1 MPLFVLISGYFTR
14 IKSTISFY
22 KGIVKILIPLVFF
35 QIVSLCLA
43 YIFFDEIPGLN
54 SLITPYWTL
63 WYLLSLIF
71 WRFILQFTPKRLIN
85 KPILYIFITFVLS
98 LLGGLI
104 DNGRVLSISR
114 TLCFYPYFI
123 IGYYIK
129 NLKKDYPIVCN
140 FPKKLLYLL
149 VLFPLVF
156 IVIGWYPS
164 NSYLYLSGADYYGY
178 EGVINKVVFTI
189 VSLLMTLSIFTL
201 RKDLPTSHILDTLG
215 KKSLFIYLMHGL
227 IIRFIMTPVAQNINC
242 HISLGFVS
250 LLMST
255 CVIIAFIFIISK
267 NKFLNYIVYPLN

>member
-1 MPLFVLISGYFTR
+1 MEWLTNNNQKAPKSLISISPPPQKKLSILTQIYSIREIPLFLLRVYIIRTSRENQYMDKQRDISLDSLKGLLIILVVLGHLLGEFGQDSLSYYTRAYIYTFHMPLFVLISGYFTR

-43 YIFFDEIPGLN
+43 YIFFDEIPGLS

-129 NLKKDYPIVCN
+129 NLKKGYPIVCN
-140 FPKKLLYLL
+140 FPKNLLYLL

-164 NSYLYLSGADYYGY
+164 NSY
-178 EGVINKVVFTI
+178 
-189 VSLLMTLSIFTL
+189 
-201 RKDLPTSHILDTLG
+201 ILVR
-215 KKSLFIYLMHGL
+215 S
-227 IIRFIMTPVAQNINC
+227 
-242 HISLGFVS
+242 
-250 LLMST
+250 
-255 CVIIAFIFIISK
+255 
-267 NKFLNYIVYPLN
+267 